1 MVYYLYIL
9 KSQTA
14 DKYYTG
20 ISHNPELRLQYHN
33 TLEKGFTSRYRPWEI
48 KFKKEFADKLIAA
61 AAEKKIKSWKS
72 SVMIEKLISGE
83 VSI

>member
-9 KSQTA
+9 KSVNH

-20 ISHNPELRLQYHN
+20 ISQNPEVRLQYHN

-48 KFKKEFADKLIAA
+48 IFKKEYVNKSKAA
-61 AAEKKIKSWKS
+61 EAEKKIKSWKS
-72 SVMIEKLISGE
+72 SVMIEKLISGKI
-83 VSI
+83 SI

>member
-9 KSQTA
+9 KSVNH

-20 ISHNPELRLQYHN
+20 ISQNPELRLQYHN

-48 KFKKEFADKLIAA
+48 VFKKEYADKSK
-61 AAEKKIKSWKS
+61 AAEAEKRIKSWKN
-72 SVMIEKLISGE
+72 SVMK
-83 VSI
+83 V